1 MEAAQVEEQK
11 MQAMPL
17 HGKFQVRS
25 LKAKANAK
33 RSIAERIADKVV
45 TGAGSFWFLTLN
57 TLFFIAWVLINV
69 GLVEGVEA
77 FDPYPFG
84 FLTMAVSLEAIA
96 LSILVLLAQN
106 RASRIGELREEVDL
120 QLDVITEKEITKVL
134 EVLVTIAKKQGIDL
148 SKDMVLKEM
157 LSEVDREKI
166 EHLLEAQIGE

>member
-1 MEAAQVEEQK
+1 MEESAVKPQKEQT
-11 MQAMPL
+11 MPL
-17 HGKFQVRS
+17 HGRFAVRS
-25 LKAKANAK
+25 LKARANAK
-33 RSIAERIADKVV
+33 RSLAEILADKIVG
-45 TGAGSFWFLTLN
+45 GAGTFWFLVFN
-57 TLFFIAWVLINV
+57 VIVFVVWIAINMGAIE
-69 GLVEGVEA
+69 GLVA

-120 QLDVITEKEITKVL
+120 QMDVITEKEITKVL
-134 EVLVTIAKKQGIDL
+134 EILVLLGKKQGLDL
-148 SKDMVLKEM
+148 SKDVVLKEM

>member
-1 MEAAQVEEQK
+1 MEREEVEVQK
-11 MQAMPL
+11 TAAMPM
-17 HGKFQVRS
+17 HGRFQVRS

-33 RSIAERIADKVV
+33 RTLAEKVADKTVS
-45 TGAGSFWFLTLN
+45 GAGSFWFLTLN
-57 TLFFIAWVLINV
+57 ILLFV
-69 GLVEGVEA
+69 GWIVANEGGFGFLP

-84 FLTMAVSLEAIA
+84 FLTMAVSLEAIG

-106 RASRIGELREEVDL
+106 RASRIGDLREEVDL

-134 EVLVTIAKKQGIDL
+134 EVLVLVAKKQGVDL
-148 SKDMVLKEM
+148 TKDKVLKEM